1 MFVPSAGKRRSTLHV
16 VTSKDG
22 TPIAYDRQGHGPALI
37 LVAGAL
43 CSRLGWSGPHLSNLL
58 APHFSVYN
66 YDRRGRG
73 DSGDTKPYAVARE
86 VEDIEALV
94 DAAGG
99 SAYLYGHSYGAAL
112 VLEAA
117 IQLGQKIKKLALY
130 EAPYHEEAVDQHAFK
145 DYIQHL
151 STALAVERNGDA
163 VAAFMQYV
171 GMPIDQI
178 AAMRQSPAWPQL
190 ESIAPTLAY
199 DHTAILGEDSSI
211 PTDRITVITAQTLI
225 MYGGASFPFMQD
237 TAQVLSKAMPHAKLL
252 TLEGQTHDVAPEAL
266 APVLKDFFLG

>member
-1 MFVPSAGKRRSTLHV
+1 VGTLNPMPSRAKS
-16 VTSKDG
+16 
-22 TPIAYDRQGHGPALI
+22 
-37 LVAGAL
+37 
-43 CSRLGWSGPHLSNLL
+43 
-58 APHFSVYN
+58 
-66 YDRRGRG
+66 
-73 DSGDTKPYAVARE
+73 
-86 VEDIEALV
+86 EDIEALV
-94 DAAGG
+94 DAGGG
-99 SAYLYGHSYGAAL
+99 SAYLFGHSSGAAL

-151 STALAVERNGDA
+151 TTALAAERNGDA

-171 GMPIDQI
+171 GMPNDQI

-199 DHTAILGEDSSI
+199 DHSAILGEDSCI
-211 PTDRITVITAQTLI
+211 PTDRITVITAQTLV

-237 TAQVLSKAMPHAKLL
+237 TARVLSKALPHARLL
-252 TLEGQTHDVAPEAL
+252 PLEGQTHNVAPEAL

>member
-1 MFVPSAGKRRSTLHV
+1 MQV

-22 TPIAYDRQGHGPALI
+22 THIAYDRQGQGPAVI

-58 APHFSVYN
+58 APHFTVYN

-73 DSGDTKPYAVARE
+73 DSGDTKPYAVALE

-99 SAYLYGHSYGAAL
+99 SAFLYGHSSGAAL

-130 EAPYHEEAVDQHAFK
+130 EAPYHGEAADQHAFK
-145 DYIQHL
+145 DYIEQL
-151 STALAVERNGDA
+151 TEALAADRRGDA

-171 GMPIDQI
+171 GIPTDQI
-178 AAMRQSPAWPQL
+178 EAMRQSPAWPQL

-199 DHTAILGEDSSI
+199 DHTAILDEDSSI
-211 PTDRITVITAQTLI
+211 PTERIAVITAPTLV
-225 MYGGASFPFMQD
+225 MHGGASFPFMDD
-237 TAQVLSKAMPHAKLL
+237 TAQVLSKAIPHAKRY

-266 APVLKDFFLG
+266 APVLMDFFLG